1 MVNYDTQDYEQSE
14 EIDYDEADEDDPF
27 GDIWGWGLLRYTK
40 RISSDRV
47 KNNAKYLKFSLFLPI
62 Q

>member
-27 GDIWGWGLLRYTK
+27 GDIWG
-40 RISSDRV
+40 
-47 KNNAKYLKFSLFLPI
+47 
-62 Q
+62 